1 MGRAGAQISGILL
14 SLMLIIGFAPN
25 SWQEKK
31 QPNVAGQFYPSD
43 PSKLKKLVLKYVD
56 QATLPEGFPVED
68 VIVAF
73 SPHAGYIFS
82 GPVAGFTYKLI
93 KQGKWDTVVILAPSH
108 YYRFNGIC
116 AFNYLEYETPLGE
129 IKVDRLLTQSI
140 VDSMKHVFYYSKFFE
155 KEHALEVQLPFLQ
168 MTAPQAK
175 VVLLLFGWMKADEI
189 RSEAKRFYQVIE
201 KEAKKGRRILVLV
214 SSDMSHYYP
223 YQEAVKRDWATI
235 DALRKLSFNR
245 FFSGARDGE
254 YEMCG
259 WVPTSF
265 AIAFAHQ
272 FGNVEFRLLKYA
284 NSGDTYGDKS
294 RVVGY
299 MSAVIIKK
307 KKKEVSMFTKEQ
319 KAKLLKLARRS
330 IEHYLKTGRRLEDL
344 GIDDPALYK
353 EKGAFVTLKKHGM
366 LRGCIGHI
374 IGDMPLCEVVAEMAI
389 QAAVGDPRFPPLSLE
404 ELPEVEIEI
413 SVLSPL
419 KKVEDIN
426 DIKIGKHGL
435 LLRKGFHSGLLLPQ
449 VPVEYGWDR
458 MTFLRQLAVKAGL
471 PPDEWQGGELY
482 SFTAEVFSESEVF
495 GKDRDAD

>member
-1 MGRAGAQISGILL
+1 MGRIGSKIIAVLL
-14 SLMLIIGFAPN
+14 AFVIFSGFAYGAWKEIKD
-25 SWQEKK
+25 S
-31 QPNVAGQFYPSD
+31 NVAGQFYPAEA
-43 PSKLKKLVLKYVD
+43 SKLKETILAYLR
-56 QATLPEGFPVED
+56 QSTLPEDINPKD

-82 GPVAGFTYKLI
+82 GPVAGYTYKLLR
-93 KQGKWDTVVILAPSH
+93 GGNWDTIIILGPSH
-108 YYRFNGIC
+108 FYPFNGIR
-116 AFNYLEYETPLGE
+116 AFDYRGYKTPLGIVE
-129 IKVDRLLTQSI
+129 VDKALTEKIVSSLKTVSYQSE
-140 VDSMKHVFYYSKFFE
+140 FFE
-155 KEHALEVQLPFLQ
+155 KEHSLEVQLPFLQ
-168 MTAPQAK
+168 VVKPKSK
-175 VVLLLFGWMKADEI
+175 VVLLLFGSMDLEEVK
-189 RSEAKRFYQVIE
+189 SEAHRLYKVLE
-201 KEAKKGRRILVLV
+201 EESKDGKRILVLV

-223 YQEAVKRDWATI
+223 YRQAVLKDLATI
-235 DALRKLSFNR
+235 DCLRKLSLTR
-245 FFSGARDGE
+245 FFEGASVRR

-259 WVPTSF
+259 WIPAAF
-265 AIAFAHQ
+265 AITLSNEY
-272 FGNVEFRLLKYA
+272 GNVEFRLLKYA
-284 NSGDTYGDKS
+284 NSGDTYGNKS

-307 KKKEVSMFTKEQ
+307 RDKEVRMFTKEQ
-319 KAKLLKLARRS
+319 RAKLLKLARRS
-330 IEHYLKTGRRLEDL
+330 IEHYLRTGRRLDDL

-353 EKGAFVTLKKHGM
+353 EKGAFVTLKKNGM

-374 IGDMPLCEVVAEMAI
+374 IADMPLCEVVAEMAI
-389 QAAVGDPRFPPLSLE
+389 QAAVGDPRFPAVTMD
-404 ELPEVEIEI
+404 ELPEIEIEI

-435 LLRKGFHSGLLLPQ
+435 LLRKGFYSGLLLPQ

-495 GKDRDAD
+495 GEDEKAD